1 MKQAWDD
8 LKSYVTILLI
18 TTLVAL
24 LIITAVKGNWEVFQL
39 MFTLFASVTSSVV
52 TYYFTKKTTKKNEE
66 NGSK

>member
-1 MKQAWDD
+1 MKQAWSD

-24 LIITAVKGNWEVFQL
+24 LIITAVKGNWEMFQL

-52 TYYFTKKTTKKNEE
+52 TYYFTKKASKKVEE
-66 NGSK
+66 K